1 MLVKHIKKVG
11 DHMRQAA
18 LRAVTLLPAAVV
30 DDDDER
36 EYWTMTVPWGCLIT
50 RDEER
55 SAEHVCIH
63 LMTCLILINLRCRSI
78 SHEYTLEYISNG
90 TKQELSNQD
99 NHPLHPLLMTSL
111 PLALTSTI

>member
-36 EYWTMTVPWGCLIT
+36 EYWTMTVPWG
-50 RDEER
+50 
-55 SAEHVCIH
+55 VP
-63 LMTCLILINLRCRSI
+63 
-78 SHEYTLEYISNG
+78 
-90 TKQELSNQD
+90 D
-99 NHPLHPLLMTSL
+99 NT
-111 PLALTSTI
+111 

>member
-1 MLVKHIKKVG
+1 
-11 DHMRQAA
+11 MRQAA

-63 LMTCLILINLRCRSI
+63 LMTCLILNLSI
-78 SHEYTLEYISNG
+78 YAAGQYPMSIPWNT
-90 TKQELSNQD
+90 
-99 NHPLHPLLMTSL
+99 
-111 PLALTSTI
+111 